1 MQRPHHLDPAER
13 DAVVC
18 ALRDELAASPDIAFA
33 YLFGSF
39 VGEAAFRDVDVAIWT
54 TAEAPRLLDVELAT
68 RLSSRIGLPVDV
80 RRVNDAPVPFLFKVL
95 RGRLLVS
102 RDDRLLADL
111 IERTARAYHD
121 IAPLLRRA
129 TREAFAA

>member
-1 MQRPHHLDPAER
+1 MARPYQLDAAGR
-13 DAVVC
+13 VSVVRT
-18 ALRDELAASPDIAFA
+18 LQDELAARPDIVFA

-54 TAEAPRLLDVELAT
+54 TADAPRLLDVELAT
-68 RLSSRIGLPVDV
+68 RLSSRVGLPVDV
-80 RRVNDAPVPFLFKVL
+80 RRVNDAPVPFLFNVL

-111 IERTARAYHD
+111 IERTARTYHD
-121 IAPLLRRA
+121 IAPLLLRA

>member
-1 MQRPHHLDPAER
+1 MR
-13 DAVVC
+13 
-18 ALRDELAASPDIAFA
+18 ALHDELAASPDIVFA

-39 VGEAAFRDVDVAIWT
+39 VSEPVFRDVDVAIWT
-54 TAEAPRLLDVELAT
+54 TPDAGRLADVDLAD
-68 RLSSRIGLPVDV
+68 RLSTRTGLPVDV
-80 RRVNDAPVPFLFKVL
+80 RRVNDAPVPFLFKVV

-121 IAPLLRRA
+121 IAPLLLRA